1 MQTQTR
7 FWSRLGALGIAYAVL
22 MVIAQVLIGNTPG
35 TSASGA
41 TVLAFYRGHK
51 ASEMAAVFV
60 LAAAVL
66 AFSFFLG
73 SLRNTLSRNDE
84 GRQLA
89 NVVTAGG
96 AIYVVG
102 LLMMGA
108 LSVALV
114 DAGHYKLAG
123 AAQALNVLSSDLW
136 VPVVV
141 GLSVLSLGTGVSAL
155 RNSGLPR
162 WLGWA
167 SIVLGILAVAGPV
180 GAIAFL
186 LAPVWTLVVGIAI
199 LRSPSSDQG
208 RVEHAAVA
216 YSSVNG

>member
-7 FWSRLGALGIAYAVL
+7 FWSRLGALGIAYAAL
-22 MVIAQVLIGNTPG
+22 FVIAQVLIGNGPG

-41 TVLAFYRGHK
+41 TVLTYYRGHK
-51 ASEMAAVFV
+51 ASEIAGVFV
-60 LAAAVL
+60 IAVAVV

-73 SLRNTLSRNDE
+73 SLRHTLSRNEE

-96 AIYVVG
+96 AIHVVG
-102 LLMMGA
+102 LLMMAA

-114 DAGHYKLAG
+114 DAGNYKMTG
-123 AAQALNVLSSDLW
+123 AAQTLNVLSSDLW

-141 GLSVLSLGTGVSAL
+141 GLSVLALATGVSAL
-155 RNSGLPR
+155 RNAGLPK

-167 SIVLGILAVAGPV
+167 SIVLGILAVAGPA

-186 LAPVWTLVVGIAI
+186 LAPVWALTVGIVI
-199 LRSPSSDQG
+199 LRSSTSDQAL
-208 RVEHAAVA
+208 VEPAPVAYAAVNA
-216 YSSVNG
+216 